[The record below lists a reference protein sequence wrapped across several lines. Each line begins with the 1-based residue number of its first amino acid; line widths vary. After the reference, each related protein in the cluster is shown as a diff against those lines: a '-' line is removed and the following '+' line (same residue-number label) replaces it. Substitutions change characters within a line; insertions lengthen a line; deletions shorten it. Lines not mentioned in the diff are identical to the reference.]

1 MDIQA
6 PYDPG
11 QPGPIFVGGDNDAG
25 GTDSV
30 AGDVAG
36 AVANSQARYRE
47 YQGDTYGQG
56 STYGDLMTFPPGPL
70 DPGAGVGNTSPT
82 GGFYD
87 PPREY

>member
-11 QPGPIFVGGDNDAG
+11 QPDPIFVGGDNDAG

-36 AVANSQARYRE
+36 AVANSQARQHE
-47 YQGDTYGQG
+47 YEADTLAQG
-56 STYGDLMTFPPGPL
+56 SQIGDSMTIPAESSTGTVG
-70 DPGAGVGNTSPT
+70 GAY
-82 GGFYD
+82 YD
-87 PPREY
+87 PPRSY